1 MGEKLD
7 TRAIG
12 LDVGLS
18 FIRWLTG
25 AENLHYGLWT
35 GLELRADNL
44 GRAQAAYTERLFSH
58 LPDGRSLRI
67 LDVGGGAGAT
77 AARLIGRGHAVE
89 IVVPS
94 AFLAGRCREN
104 APQAVVHEMRFQ
116 EVPAEPRFDLIL
128 FSESF
133 QYIPRREVFDHAL
146 SLLAPGGEILIADC
160 FRSDAYRA
168 GAGPR
173 AAGGGHPISEIR
185 ALMAQKSLAILAEE
199 DITEG
204 VAPSIDLEQSF
215 FNVLGHGIARIDAEL
230 SRKRPAGRWLLHR
243 LAGLVLGRGGRA
255 NLATRLMAR
264 ERNAAQFCRDNRY
277 MIFRLRPEA

>member
-35 GLELRADNL
+35 GLDVRAENL
-44 GRAQAAYTERLFSH
+44 GRAQAAYTERLFSY
-58 LPDGRSLRI
+58 LPEGNLRI
-67 LDVGGGAGAT
+67 LDVGGGAGET
-77 AARLIGRGHAVE
+77 AAKLMARGHDLE

-94 AFLAGRCREN
+94 AFLAARCREN
-104 APQAVVHEMRFQ
+104 APGATVHEMRFQ
-116 EVPAEPRFDLIL
+116 DFRPARRFDLVL

-133 QYIPRREVFDHAL
+133 QYIPRKEVFDLAL
-146 SLLAPGGEILIADC
+146 ALLAPGGEILIADC
-160 FRSDAYRA
+160 FRSDAYTPNNGLRS
-168 GAGPR
+168 
-173 AAGGGHPISEIR
+173 AGGGHPISEIR
-185 ALMAQKSLAILAEE
+185 PLIARKGLAIVAEE

-204 VAPSIDLEQSF
+204 VAPSIDLEQAL
-215 FNVLGHGIARIDAEL
+215 FNVFGHGIERVDAEL
-230 SRKRPAGRWLLHR
+230 SERRPRIRWLLR
-243 LAGLVLGRGGRA
+243 NVLRLVLSENGRES
-255 NLATRLMAR
+255 LTTRLMAR
-264 ERNAAQFCRDNRY
+264 TRTAERFCQDNRY

>member
-35 GLELRADNL
+35 GLDVRAENL

-58 LPDGRSLRI
+58 LPEGPLGI
-67 LDVGGGAGAT
+67 LDVGGGAGET
-77 AARLIGRGHAVE
+77 AARLTARGHDVE

-94 AFLAGRCREN
+94 AFLAARCREN
-104 APQAVVHEMRFQ
+104 APAATVHEMRFQ
-116 EVPAEPRFDLIL
+116 DFRSDRRFDLVL

-133 QYIPRREVFDHAL
+133 QYIPRKEVFDLAL
-146 SLLAPGGEILIADC
+146 ALLAPGGEILIADC
-160 FRSDAYRA
+160 FRSDAYTPNNGLRS
-168 GAGPR
+168 
-173 AAGGGHPISEIR
+173 AGGGHPISEIR
-185 ALMAQKSLAILAEE
+185 PLIARKGLAIVAEE

-204 VAPSIDLEQSF
+204 VAPSIDLEQAL
-215 FNVLGHGIARIDAEL
+215 FNVFGHGIKRVDAEL
-230 SRKRPAGRWLLHR
+230 SEGRPRIRWLLR
-243 LAGLVLGRGGRA
+243 NVLRLVLGRNG
-255 NLATRLMAR
+255 LESLTTRLMAR
-264 ERNAAQFCRDNRY
+264 TRTAERFCRDNRY
-277 MIFRLRPEA
+277 MIFRLRPEV